1 MRLSVN
7 AAAAA
12 LLVLCLVASYGQTST
27 TNPPVKKHV
36 ATQKAKT
43 PHTPTVQDQI
53 QALRQQLEDQASQIQ
68 SLKAG
73 MAEKGV
79 ELKRAAQVAAG
90 AQAAAARAEAAAT
103 AQQQATGENAAAVT
117 TLQSAVTVLKA
128 SQTTL
133 AITGSGET
141 AEIKKAIDNPSVLH
155 YKGINLTP
163 GGFLEGDTIF
173 RSHATGGDIT
183 TAFGAVPYEH
193 ADSYSLTEFYGS
205 ASSSR
210 FSLMAEGKLN
220 WGTVRGYYEGDFIG
234 VGTATSNTQSNSYL
248 LRQRLLYMQ
257 AETSKRLSFTVGQL
271 WSLATEDR
279 KGITSAAA
287 DVAVPQTADPNY
299 MPGFVWTRQYAFRA
313 AKSFDK
319 SAFAIAVENPQ
330 LSYAASLAGN
340 TPYAVVGSAGLNSG
354 AFNNAIS
361 SCSPSTSI
369 VNYTNGLD
377 SNGNNVSVPVTKT
390 VNSCTNLA
398 NISFNKAPDLLV
410 KAAFDPGVG
419 HYEIFAI
426 ARFAHETVYPGET
439 TNSNLYGGFYDTAC
453 PKSTPG
459 CNPVAPALTTT
470 GAFSNSIVLG
480 GVGGSLRIPLV
491 SNKVSLGAKS
501 LYGAG
506 TGRYGSCLP
515 DVTTNSSG
523 SFEPLHNLS
532 GLLTA
537 EVTPTPR
544 LLLWTY
550 YGGDYASRTP
560 SSGGFTLG
568 APTAA
573 LDAAG
578 LWGGHWAAP
587 SAAAVGYGSR
597 LLSNAACNVTANP
610 GINGASTGFYPGGSC
625 GAQTRAVQ
633 EIAGGYWYDIYKG
646 DRGRLRQGFQYGY
659 FAREAWTGASSPG
672 IGAKGIENMV
682 FTGLR
687 YTLP

>member
-1 MRLSVN
+1 V
-7 AAAAA
+7 
-12 LLVLCLVASYGQTST
+12 
-27 TNPPVKKHV
+27 
-36 ATQKAKT
+36 
-43 PHTPTVQDQI
+43 
-53 QALRQQLEDQASQIQ
+53 
-68 SLKAG
+68 
-73 MAEKGV
+73 
-79 ELKRAAQVAAG
+79 
-90 AQAAAARAEAAAT
+90 
-103 AQQQATGENAAAVT
+103 
-117 TLQSAVTVLKA
+117 
-128 SQTTL
+128 
-133 AITGSGET
+133 
-141 AEIKKAIDNPSVLH
+141 
-155 YKGINLTP
+155 
-163 GGFLEGDTIF
+163 
-173 RSHATGGDIT
+173 
-183 TAFGAVPYEH
+183 
-193 ADSYSLTEFYGS
+193 
-205 ASSSR
+205 
-210 FSLMAEGKLN
+210 
-220 WGTVRGYYEGDFIG
+220 
-234 VGTATSNTQSNSYL
+234 
-248 LRQRLLYMQ
+248 
-257 AETSKRLSFTVGQL
+257 
-271 WSLATEDR
+271 
-279 KGITSAAA
+279 
-287 DVAVPQTADPNY
+287 
-299 MPGFVWTRQYAFRA
+299 
-313 AKSFDK
+313 
-319 SAFAIAVENPQ
+319 
-330 LSYAASLAGN
+330 
-340 TPYAVVGSAGLNSG
+340 
-354 AFNNAIS
+354 
-361 SCSPSTSI
+361 
-369 VNYTNGLD
+369 VNYTNGVD
-377 SNGNNVSVPVTKT
+377 SNGNSVSVPVTKT

-459 CNPVAPALTTT
+459 CNPVAPALTPA

-491 SNKVSLGAKS
+491 SNKLSLGAKS
-501 LYGAG
+501 LYGSG

-515 DVTTNSSG
+515 DVTANSSG

-573 LDAAG
+573 LDANG

-659 FAREAWTGASSPG
+659 FAREAWTGAGSPG